1 MTKGE
6 YIIRQIDECMTKARE
21 TADENL
27 RKFYINAA
35 IGFRT
40 RIEKMS
46 LDECEEQ
53 FLK

>member
-6 YIIRQIDECMTKARE
+6 YIIRQIDECTTKARE

-35 IGFRT
+35 EGFRT

-46 LDECEEQ
+46 LDECLAQ